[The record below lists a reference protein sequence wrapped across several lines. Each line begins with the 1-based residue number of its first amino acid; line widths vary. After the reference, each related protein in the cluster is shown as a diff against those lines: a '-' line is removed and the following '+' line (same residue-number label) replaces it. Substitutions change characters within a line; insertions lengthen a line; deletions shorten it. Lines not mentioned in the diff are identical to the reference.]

1 MFGFLRRVGVGGLFL
16 RLWPPSTMWMSP
28 LFFSSATTR
37 DVGNRND
44 SIFSNL
50 WLCAACWTC
59 LMCHHELCPTSVSH
73 HFSSLERSLGL
84 VGENIYKKF
93 IILSLV
99 LFFKILLFQ
108 VASLIF
114 SIVLWLW
121 FLLTFFLLGCYCT
134 MWLYFS
140 TMCREIAKS

>member
-37 DVGNRND
+37 DVVNRND

-93 IILSLV
+93 TI
-99 LFFKILLFQ
+99 
-108 VASLIF
+108 LIF
-114 SIVLWLW
+114 SLILQNFALPGCFPYIQYCLVAMISPY
-121 FLLTFFLLGCYCT
+121 LLLVGLLLHYVALFQYKVQGN
-134 MWLYFS
+134 S
-140 TMCREIAKS
+140 